1 MSNFRYPLL
10 LDYQIMLLNVFVPEQ
25 TPTKASQILILVLN
39 LCHLTITHFWA
50 SASREISFEDRICR
64 VHSLRSCKYKK
75 IIIFFSAFAF
85 MVVSLE
91 DNAVSLHQGKVNET
105 FFILSFFLLY
115 NLPFILFLRY

>member
-1 MSNFRYPLL
+1 MSSLFLRSSIWGKKFFQFFFFFL
-10 LDYQIMLLNVFVPEQ
+10 
-25 TPTKASQILILVLN
+25 
-39 LCHLTITHFWA
+39 A
-50 SASREISFEDRICR
+50 SASREISFEDRQCR

-105 FFILSFFLLY
+105 FFILSFFCFIIFRSSFFLGTKWTILLWQKE
-115 NLPFILFLRY
+115 

>member
-1 MSNFRYPLL
+1 MRKKFQFFFLLLLHLRRFHKKIEYVKSVFKVKYMGKIFFSNFFL
-10 LDYQIMLLNVFVPEQ
+10 
-25 TPTKASQILILVLN
+25 
-39 LCHLTITHFWA
+39 A
-50 SASREISFEDRICR
+50 SASREISFEDRQCR